1 LTAAIGLR
9 NCRQMVTMSPNP
21 KHRKRSIGRNVRHVR
36 IALGLTQIE
45 FAEWIGVSNTRVS
58 HWERGHNVP
67 SPSHMEKIAQLSGV
81 SVGWLM
87 DEHEGIR

>member
-1 LTAAIGLR
+1 
-9 NCRQMVTMSPNP
+9 
-21 KHRKRSIGRNVRHVR
+21 VR

-45 FAEWIGVSNTRVS
+45 FGEWMGVSNTRVS
-58 HWERGHNVP
+58 HWERGQNVP
-67 SPSHMEKIAQLSGV
+67 SPANLEKISQLSGV